1 MSGGRDELGRTAGAN
16 EQTPSQ
22 ARPLQRP
29 ERRLTI
35 LLLATAVT
43 VGFLGTTLGAFM
55 LAFLSGV
62 PTEVGLYLFPTHPFL
77 QVFGFVSEFVMG
89 VGYSLLPRFK
99 VGHFPRITFGYAV
112 YGMMT
117 TANICFVLS
126 QFAGGGN
133 PFPPAGSLLMV
144 AASIVFAFQIAS
156 VVRRRMGGFPEVDPL
171 LILSPLSLVLATV
184 LLFLEIEGVVAL
196 EGGPFAPQLL
206 FLVLV
211 GFAGSEIYAVQIRSV
226 SFRQCDYRQKFALSA
241 SVLQAAAVAATFA
254 DTIFPDAV
262 LQVVSGLLFLSAAV
276 SVLLSIKV
284 LELAH
289 PLMLRPAMTKMHYT
303 IMRYNEACI
312 LSAAIWLLLGCSLGL
327 TWLGFG
333 VGTFF
338 VRDTFIHSV
347 AIGFIGAD
355 ITCFAPMLLPGLLGR
370 KGPVTGL
377 SYWPIALLD
386 LGVAIRVAGNVET
399 LAGAN
404 LPTWEASSGPVI
416 LVAMVSFLL
425 MLKNVGVKRQGGGP
439 VKPSES
445 SAEEF
450 SLKSM
455 ENLIDVSL
463 AVENAPSAG
472 NPVPIWFILK
482 DGSLYALPSQ
492 GAATPWYRQALSNP
506 KVSVSFRGRK
516 LSGTA
521 LPVSDGKQV
530 RRIIGMF
537 KDKYGQRNYENYVG
551 ERADVG
557 VRIGID
563 LPAGLQKETASGR

>member
-1 MSGGRDELGRTAGAN
+1 LSGVDGDQGVKQSGPVKESHASPA
-16 EQTPSQ
+16 QVQ
-22 ARPLQRP
+22 PLQRP
-29 ERRLTI
+29 ERRVTI

-43 VGFLGTTLGAFM
+43 LGFVGTTLGALM

-62 PTEVGLYLFPTHPFL
+62 PSDVGLYLFSAHPFL

-99 VGHFPRITFGYAV
+99 VGHFPRIAFAYAV

-117 TANICFVLS
+117 TANICFLLS
-126 QFAGGGN
+126 QFAGGGI
-133 PFPPAGSLLMV
+133 PFTPAGSLLMV
-144 AASIVFAFQIAS
+144 ASSMVFAVQVAS
-156 VVRRRMGGFPEVDPL
+156 VVLRRMGGFPEVDPL
-171 LILSPLSLVLATV
+171 LILSPLSLVLTSV
-184 LLFLEIEGVVAL
+184 LLFLEIEGVVTL
-196 EGGPFAPQLL
+196 EGGYFSPQLL
-206 FLVLV
+206 FLALV

-226 SFRQCDYRQKFALSA
+226 SFRQCDYRRKFALSA
-241 SVLQAAAVAATFA
+241 SVLQAAAVATTFA
-254 DTIFPDAV
+254 DALIPDAG
-262 LQVVSGLLFLSAAV
+262 LQAVSGLLFLSAAV

-303 IMRYNEACI
+303 ILRYNEACI
-312 LSAAIWLLLGCSLGL
+312 VSAAVWLLIGCFLGL

-386 LGVAIRVAGNVET
+386 LGVVIRVAGNLET
-399 LAGAN
+399 LLGAS
-404 LPTWEASSGPVI
+404 LPVWEASSGPVI
-416 LVAMVSFLL
+416 IVAMVWFLF
-425 MLKNVGVKRQGGGP
+425 MLKNVGVKRQEAPARPAERG
-439 VKPSES
+439 
-445 SAEEF
+445 AEEF

-455 ENLIDVSL
+455 ENLIDVNL
-463 AVENAPSAG
+463 AIENAPSAR

-482 DGSLYALPSQ
+482 DGFLYALPSQ
-492 GAATPWYRQALSNP
+492 GTETPWYREVMSSP

-521 LPVSDGKQV
+521 LPVIDDKQV
-530 RRIIGMF
+530 KRIIRKF

-551 ERADVG
+551 ERANVG
-557 VRIGID
+557 VKIEIEHPTG
-563 LPAGLQKETASGR
+563 